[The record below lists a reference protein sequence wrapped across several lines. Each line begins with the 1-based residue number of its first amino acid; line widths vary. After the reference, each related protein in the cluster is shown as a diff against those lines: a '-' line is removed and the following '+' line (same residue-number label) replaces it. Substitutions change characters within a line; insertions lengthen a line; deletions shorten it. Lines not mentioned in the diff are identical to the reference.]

1 MATPPS
7 SQFRDHFAQAAPAY
21 ATFRPRY
28 PAALFAALAAYAPA
42 RDLAWDCATGSGQA
56 AIGLA
61 EHFEQVVA
69 TDASEAQLAAALPHP
84 RVRYQRAPS
93 EASGLPARS
102 VALVTVAQA
111 LHWLDRPAF
120 YAEVRRVL
128 VPGGVIG
135 VWTYGLI
142 EIGPGVDEL
151 IRTFY
156 GRTVGPYWTPERAL
170 VETGYRTI
178 DFPFAELRL
187 PTLHMEAALTL
198 EQLGGY
204 LGTWSAVLRYRAAQG
219 HDPVPELLERV
230 RAHWGGAER
239 PRTVRWPLASRAGRV
254 VGDPDRTRAA

>member
-7 SQFRDHFAQAAPAY
+7 NPFRDQFAQAAPAY

-28 PAALFAALAAYAPA
+28 PAALFAALAAHAPA
-42 RDLAWDCATGSGQA
+42 RHLAWDCATGSGQA

-61 EHFEQVVA
+61 DHFEQVLA

-84 RVRYQRAPS
+84 RVRYQRAPA

-120 YAEVRRVL
+120 YAEARRVL
-128 VPGGVIG
+128 VPDGVIA

-142 EIGPGVDEL
+142 EIGPDVDEL

-156 GRTVGPYWTPERAL
+156 HRTIGPYWSPERGL
-170 VETGYRTI
+170 VETAYRTI
-178 DFPFAELRL
+178 DFPFAELQL
-187 PTLHMEAALTL
+187 PSLHMEATLTL

-204 LGTWSAVLRYRAAQG
+204 VSTWSAVLRYRAARG
-219 HDPVPELLERV
+219 RDPVPGLLERV
-230 RAHWGGAER
+230 RPWWGEQER
-239 PRTVRWPLASRAGRV
+239 ARTVRWPLTTRVGRV
-254 VGDPDRTRAA
+254 AGGADRPGAA